1 MTTGPRPTPYPIVLQ
16 VDASGTPTGLGESS
30 SIYVTTVSAVTIS
43 ATNYLGLGGL
53 SGFPGGDLSSL
64 QFKTGNT
71 TFDGSPFLK
80 YSVQLSGLLANA
92 VSAARV
98 LASNLSATTISATT
112 YLNLPAT
119 NLSSLTDVQYSS
131 VSGGQALVYS
141 SSINKWAPGYRIY
154 RSDAAPTVSLGTNG
168 DIYFRHIQDSTN
180 AAYLSSLLDT
190 NINLVSNGQSLIW
203 SSGYWIP
210 SAIPISQ
217 GAITSI
223 PSASPIWNA
232 ASADGYDIEWGVA
245 SLTSPAAFDV
255 VGFSLTPPY
264 KITNFPLALAGPV
277 LVQQAILNNL
287 IDLDVGNA
295 QTNNIL
301 TKRSDGYWYGAST
314 INVASIS
321 STNWQGLPSAT
332 PTWNANKLQS
342 YNVSISNPV
351 LYDIIGV
358 GAGNTITNVPGVLA
372 AAYFAALTPLSA
384 LADVWDSTPA
394 QQNNVL
400 IRNQGYWEPSNSI
413 SLSNIS
419 TTTISATNWRGLPSA
434 TPTWNA
440 ASATNYR
447 FDFASLLP
455 QPFDIIG
462 FGEGQIQNFP
472 ASSAAAFLSNYINL
486 SSLKDVDN
494 TVATIGD
501 LLVRGATSWG
511 PAAPAVLG
519 AFNLWNANQ
528 LQGRNISVSAPSAN
542 DVLSYN
548 GSEWKP
554 ASAISVSSIVA
565 VSADLSS
572 VKLSKYVEPKSTVT
586 ISSSSIT
593 LNLNNAQVFEI
604 SATSNIS
611 SITIQNPDSRSSI
624 VQGFTIIFSAD
635 GTQRT
640 VTNWGSIKWSG
651 GTGPTL
657 TATNNKKDILSF
669 ISPDNGTNWYGFIGG
684 QNF

>member
-1 MTTGPRPTPYPIVLQ
+1 MITGPRPTPYPIVLQ
-16 VDASGTPTGLGESS
+16 VDQFGTPKGLGESS
-30 SIYVTTVSAVTIS
+30 SIYVSSVSAVTIS
-43 ATNYLGLGGL
+43 ATNYLGLEGLGGI
-53 SGFPGGDLSSL
+53 PGGDLSSL

-71 TFDGSPFLK
+71 SFNGSPFLK
-80 YSVQLSGLLANA
+80 YSAQLSGLLANA
-92 VSAARV
+92 VSASRV

-112 YLNLPAT
+112 YLNIPAT
-119 NLSSLTDVQYSS
+119 NLSSLLDVQYAS

-141 SSINKWAPGYRIY
+141 SSVNKWVPGYKIY
-154 RSDAAPTVSLGTNG
+154 KSDVAPTASLGANG
-168 DIYFRHIQDSTN
+168 DIYFRYIQDSTN

-210 SAIPISQ
+210 SSLPTATP
-217 GAITSI
+217 GAVTNI

-232 ASADGYDIEWGVA
+232 ASAEGYDIQWGAVGGFA
-245 SLTSPAAFDV
+245 PAVFDLL
-255 VGFSLTPPY
+255 GFSLDNPV
-264 KITNFPLALAGPV
+264 KVTNYRASDAGP
-277 LVQQAILNNL
+277 LLAQYTELNNL
-287 IDLDVGNA
+287 SNLDVGNA
-295 QTNNIL
+295 QQNNLLAYSGTN
-301 TKRSDGYWYGAST
+301 WVAASS
-314 INVASIS
+314 IRLNSIS
-321 STNWQGLPSAT
+321 ATNWQGLPSAT
-332 PTWNANKLQS
+332 PIWNANKIQ
-342 YNVSISNPV
+342 NVPIGFTNPNLFDLLV
-351 LYDIIGV
+351 FGFD
-358 GAGNTITNVPGVLA
+358 TITNVPLSEAAPAILA
-372 AAYFAALTPLSA
+372 GQSLSS
-384 LADVWDSTPA
+384 LADVDDEIAAINNDTLVYVNGFWTPSA
-394 QQNNVL
+394 L
-400 IRNQGYWEPSNSI
+400 NSV
-413 SLSNIS
+413 
-419 TTTISATNWRGLPSA
+419 ATN
-434 TPTWNA
+434 
-440 ASATNYR
+440 
-447 FDFASLLP
+447 
-455 QPFDIIG
+455 
-462 FGEGQIQNFP
+462 
-472 ASSAAAFLSNYINL
+472 INL

-511 PAAPAVLG
+511 PA
-519 AFNLWNANQ
+519 
-528 LQGRNISVSAPSAN
+528 
-542 DVLSYN
+542 
-548 GSEWKP
+548 KP

-611 SITIQNPDSRSSI
+611 SITIQNPDSRSNI

-669 ISPDNGTNWYGFIGG
+669 MSHYII
-684 QNF
+684 